1 LKFVGV
7 QGTIKRMSE
16 PQFTISLA
24 QLNPTVGD
32 VTGNAAKA
40 REARAKARE
49 AGADLVVLSELFI
62 CGYPPEDLVLK
73 PALQAAC
80 RAAVEELARETA
92 DGGPAMLIGTPWVED
107 GKLYNACA
115 LLDGGK
121 IAALRFKANLPN
133 YGVFD
138 EKRLFARGPASG
150 PVTVKG
156 VRVGVPICEDIWLE
170 ESEEYENVVECLAET
185 GAEILVVPNGS
196 PYARDKNDLRLSIAV
211 ARVTESGLP
220 LIYLNE
226 VGGQD
231 ELVFDGA
238 SFALNADLSVAA
250 QLPAFEESIV
260 TLRWTKSEA
269 GWRCSGP
276 ITPLLEGD
284 KADYAACVLGLRD
297 YVRKNGFPGVLLG
310 VSGGI
315 DSALCAAL
323 AVDALGADKVRGIML
338 PFRYT
343 AQVSLDDAARLTK
356 ALGIHYEVLP
366 IADAVNGFEKI
377 LSGVFAGLPRDIT
390 EENLQARTRGTLLM
404 AISNKTGAM
413 VVTTGNKSEMSVGY
427 ATLYGDMNG
436 GFNPIKDIY
445 KTEVF
450 RLSSLR
456 NSWKPEGALGP
467 SGEVIPESI
476 IVRPPTAELRE
487 NQTDQDSLPPY
498 EILDAILERLVERE
512 EPLASIIAEGFDRE
526 TVARIDRLLNIA
538 EYKRRQAAPGVKVTR
553 KNFGRDRR
561 YPITNR
567 FRDLG
572 KALPEPDE
580 SLATRG
586 SRASAEAYND

>member
-1 LKFVGV
+1 MTEPATQL
-7 QGTIKRMSE
+7 TI
-16 PQFTISLA
+16 TLA

-40 REARAKARE
+40 RAARVKAHAE
-49 AGADLVVLSELFI
+49 GADLVVLSELFI
-62 CGYPPEDLVLK
+62 AGYPPEDLVLK
-73 PALQAAC
+73 PAFQSAC
-80 RAAVEELARETA
+80 RAAIEELARDTA
-92 DGGPAMLIGTPWVED
+92 DGGPAMLVGTPWVED

-115 LLDGGK
+115 LLDGGR
-121 IAALRFKANLPN
+121 IAAMRYKANLPN

-138 EKRLFARGPASG
+138 EKRLFARGPAAG
-150 PVTVKG
+150 PVTVRG
-156 VRVGVPICEDIWLE
+156 VRVGIPICEDIWLE
-170 ESEEYENVVECLAET
+170 ESAEYENVVECLAET
-185 GAEILVVPNGS
+185 GAEILIVPNGS

-250 QLPAFEESIV
+250 QLPAFEENV
-260 TLRWTKSEA
+260 TTLRWERSNS

-276 ITPLLEGD
+276 VAPLLEGD
-284 KADYAACVLGLRD
+284 RGDYAACVLGLRD
-297 YVRKNGFPGVLLG
+297 YVGKNGSPGVLLG
-310 VSGGI
+310 ISGGI
-315 DSALCAAL
+315 DSALCAAI
-323 AVDALGADKVRGIML
+323 AVDALGTERVRGVML
-338 PFRYT
+338 PFRFT
-343 AQVSLDDAARLTK
+343 AQASLDDAAKLAA
-356 ALGIHYEVLP
+356 ALGIRYEVLP
-366 IADAVNGFEKI
+366 IAKAVHGFEEI
-377 LSGVFAGLPRDIT
+377 LSDVFAGLPRDIT

-450 RLSSLR
+450 RLSALR
-456 NSWKPEGALGP
+456 NSWKPDGALGP
-467 SGEVIPESI
+467 SGEIIPPDI
-476 IVRPPTAELRE
+476 ITKPPTAELRE

-498 EILDAILERLVERE
+498 DMLDAILERLVERE
-512 EPLASIIAEGFDRE
+512 EPLASMVEAGFDRE
-526 TVARIDRLLNIA
+526 TVVRVDRLLNLA
-538 EYKRRQAAPGVKVTR
+538 EYKRRQAAPGVKVTE

-567 FRDLG
+567 FRDAG
-572 KALPEPDE
+572 KPLPQPDE
-580 SLATRG
+580 TLVARAGRG
-586 SRASAEAYND
+586 SADAFEG

>member
-1 LKFVGV
+1 
-7 QGTIKRMSE
+7 MSE
-16 PQFTISLA
+16 QQIKITLA

-32 VTGNAAKA
+32 VTGNAAM
-40 REARAKARE
+40 ARAARDKAKGD
-49 AGADLVVLSELFI
+49 GADLVVLPELFI
-62 CGYPPEDLVLK
+62 AGYPPEDLVLK
-73 PALQAAC
+73 PAFQSAC
-80 RAAVEELARETA
+80 RAEIEQLARETA

-107 GKLYNACA
+107 DKLYNACA
-115 LLDGGK
+115 LLDGGR

-138 EKRLFARGPASG
+138 EKRLFARGPAPG
-150 PVTVKG
+150 PVTVRG
-156 VRVGVPICEDIWLE
+156 VRIGVPICEDIWLE

-196 PYARDKNDLRLSIAV
+196 PYARDKADLRLSIVV

-220 LIYLNE
+220 LAYLNE

-231 ELVFDGA
+231 ELIFDGA
-238 SFALNADLSVAA
+238 SFVLNADLSVAA
-250 QLPAFEESIV
+250 QLPAFEENIT
-260 TLRWTKSEA
+260 TLVWRKTA
-269 GWRCSGP
+269 DGWRCNGP
-276 ITPLLEGD
+276 VTPQLEGD

-310 VSGGI
+310 ISGGI
-315 DSALCAAL
+315 DSALCAAI
-323 AVDALGADKVRGIML
+323 AVDALGADRVRGVML

-343 AQVSLDDAARLTK
+343 AQVSLDDAARLAA
-356 ALGIHYEVLP
+356 ALGIRYEVLP
-366 IADAVNGFEKI
+366 IADAVNGFETI
-377 LSGVFAGLPRDIT
+377 LAPVFAGLERDIT
-390 EENLQARTRGTLLM
+390 EENLQARARGTLLM

-456 NSWKPEGALGP
+456 NSWKPDGALGP
-467 SGEVIPESI
+467 SGEVIPVNI
-476 IVRPPTAELRE
+476 ITRPPTAELRE

-498 EILDAILERLVERE
+498 DILDGILERLVERE
-512 EPLASIIAEGFDRE
+512 EPLADIIAAGFDRDVV
-526 TVARIDRLLNIA
+526 TRIDRLLNIA

-567 FRDLG
+567 FRDFG
-572 KALPEPDE
+572 KALPAPDE
-580 SLATRG
+580 QLVTRG
-586 SRASAEAYND
+586 SRASVEAFEG

>member
-1 LKFVGV
+1 
-7 QGTIKRMSE
+7 MSE
-16 PQFTISLA
+16 QQIKITLA

-40 REARAKARE
+40 RAARERAKAD
-49 AGADLVVLSELFI
+49 GADLVVLSELFI
-62 CGYPPEDLVLK
+62 AGYPPEDLVLK
-73 PALQAAC
+73 PAFQSAC
-80 RAAVEELARETA
+80 RGAIEELARETA

-115 LLDGGK
+115 LLDEGR

-150 PVTVKG
+150 PVSVRG

-170 ESEEYENVVECLAET
+170 ESEEYENIVETLAES
-185 GAEILVVPNGS
+185 GAEILIVPNGS
-196 PYARDKNDLRLSIAV
+196 PYARDKTDLRLSIVV

-231 ELVFDGA
+231 ELIFDGA

-250 QLPAFEESIV
+250 QLPAFEEHV
-260 TLRWTKSEA
+260 TTLSWHKTA
-269 GWRCSGP
+269 DGWRCNGP
-276 ITPLLEGD
+276 AAPLVEGD

-315 DSALCAAL
+315 DSALCAAI
-323 AVDALGADKVRGIML
+323 AVDALGADKVRGVML

-343 AQVSLDDAARLTK
+343 AQVSLDDAARLAK
-356 ALGIHYEVLP
+356 AIGIRYEVLP
-366 IADAVNGFEKI
+366 IADAVNGFEAI
-377 LSGVFAGLPRDIT
+377 LAPVFKGLERDIT
-390 EENLQARTRGTLLM
+390 EENLQARARGTLLM

-456 NSWKPEGALGP
+456 NSWKPDGALGP
-467 SGEVIPESI
+467 SGEVIPVNI
-476 IVRPPTAELRE
+476 ITRPPTAELRE

-498 EILDAILERLVERE
+498 DMLDAILERLVERE
-512 EPLASIIAEGFDRE
+512 EPLADIVAAGFDRD
-526 TVARIDRLLNIA
+526 VVMRIDRLLNIA
-538 EYKRRQAAPGVKVTR
+538 EYKRRQAAPGVKVTQ

-567 FRDLG
+567 FRDPG
-572 KALPEPDE
+572 KALPAPDE
-580 SLATRG
+580 KLVTRT
-586 SRASAEAYND
+586 SRASAEAFEG